1 MSCKP
6 YRHEST
12 TGSDR
17 KLVDD
22 KSRCDA
28 DRFTALTLFKE
39 RNSLQV
45 KVGQGGISGYH
56 QNELGILGALQSH

>member
-22 KSRCDA
+22 KSRCGA
-28 DRFTALTLFKE
+28 HRFTVLVPFKE
-39 RNSLQV
+39 GNSLQV
-45 KVGQGGISGYH
+45 QVGQGGISGYH
-56 QNELGILGALQSH
+56 HNELGILGALESH